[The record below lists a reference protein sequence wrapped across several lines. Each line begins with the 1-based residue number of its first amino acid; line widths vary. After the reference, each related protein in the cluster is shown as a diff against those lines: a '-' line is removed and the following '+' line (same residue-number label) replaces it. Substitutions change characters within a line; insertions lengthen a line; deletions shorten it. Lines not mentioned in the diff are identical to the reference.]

1 MRTSGTLTSYC
12 STGKSGSYVN
22 LNVSQNENIWHP
34 DVVLLNNVSVSHV
47 VTSNVRQCMLL
58 REIMYL
64 PIENIWHPD
73 VVLLNT

>member
-1 MRTSGTLTSYC
+1 M
-12 STGKSGSYVN
+12 
-22 LNVSQNENIWHP
+22 SQNENIWHP